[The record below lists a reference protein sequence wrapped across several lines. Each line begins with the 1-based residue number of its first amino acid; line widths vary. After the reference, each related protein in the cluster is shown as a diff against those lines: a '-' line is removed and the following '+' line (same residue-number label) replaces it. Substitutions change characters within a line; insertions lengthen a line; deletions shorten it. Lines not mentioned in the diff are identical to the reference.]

1 MKRSNYKDFGS
12 VPSVR
17 YNRSKFLM
25 PHSVKTSMSVGEL
38 VPIAC
43 TEVLPGDTF
52 STQLN
57 AVIRVSS
64 SFIKP
69 IVDDLY
75 ADIYHFFV
83 PYRLVFDDAE
93 KVFGNPSPSAYTDND
108 LASFPVTKSA
118 GTVSEKTVADYL
130 GLPLGYTPQGVNIM
144 PFRAFAKIY
153 NDWFRNEN
161 VIDEVYI
168 QKGNTNGE
176 AFNNAE
182 WSPNNYMGKCPKVSK
197 KKDYFTSC
205 LPRTQKGQAV
215 ALPLGTR
222 AELNTSPYT
231 EVNAFKSS
239 NPLILEMANSGT
251 AGSSF
256 GMAFTY
262 TGSTGIT
269 KTTVPSKDNATYSG
283 TPSLSNSILGTNLY
297 ADLTDVTSA
306 TVNDLRFAF
315 QLQKSLEKDALY
327 GSTYREYLLG
337 HFGVSSPDSR
347 LQYSEYLGGGR
358 FPITVQQTTQTT
370 PSDDKNA
377 TLGNVGAWSLSNGKS
392 YFSKAFV
399 EHGYVFT
406 VACIRQIHTYQ
417 QGIPKMFMRSVRED
431 FYDPLYANLG
441 EQPVWSTELF
451 STDPTQ
457 TALKQTVFGYN
468 EAWADYRYIP
478 NRVSGQ
484 MRHDAESS
492 FDVWHLADYYANTP
506 TLSKEFVEENSA
518 NIDRVLNVPTA
529 TADNFLC
536 DFYFKTNAIRVLP
549 AYSIPGLID
558 HH

>member
-1 MKRSNYKDFGS
+1 MRSNYKDFGN
-12 VPSVR
+12 VPSVK
-17 YNRSKFLM
+17 YNRSRFLM

-52 STQLN
+52 STELN

-83 PYRLVFDDAE
+83 PYRLVYDDAE

-108 LASFPVTKSA
+108 LASFPTTTTV

-130 GLPLGYTPQGVNIM
+130 GLPLGYTPKGVNIM

-168 QKGNTNGE
+168 QKGG
-176 AFNNAE
+176 FNSEELNDAE
-182 WSPNNYMGKCPKVSK
+182 WSPNNYTGKCPKVSK

-222 AELNTSPYT
+222 AELNTTASADT
-231 EVNAFKSS
+231 KAFKSN
-239 NPLILEMANSGT
+239 NPLVFQTGFSQGPGASGVLL
-251 AGSSF
+251 GSSTALT
-256 GMAFTY
+256 GTSNNYQARMAEMSFTG
-262 TGSTGIT
+262 GSTDLIKG
-269 KTTVPSKDNATYSG
+269 
-283 TPSLSNSILGTNLY
+283 LNLY

-358 FPITVQQTTQTT
+358 FPITVQQVTQSTT
-370 PSDDKNA
+370 SDDKEK

-392 YFSKAFV
+392 HFSKAFV
-399 EHGYVFT
+399 EHGYIFT
-406 VACIRQIHTYQ
+406 VACIRQVHTYQ
-417 QGIPKMFMRSVRED
+417 QGIPKMFMRSSRED

-441 EQPVWSTELF
+441 EQPVWQSELYSGDVSFTEL
-451 STDPTQ
+451 
-457 TALKQTVFGYN
+457 KNKVFGYN

-478 NRVSGQ
+478 NRVSAQ
-484 MRHDAESS
+484 MRHDASAS
-492 FDVWHLADYYANTP
+492 FDIWHLADYYANAP
-506 TLSKEFVEENSA
+506 TLSKEFVEENNA